1 MATEDDLPDEPVTG
15 DAGEAGRD
23 DRRAKDLDAATLA
36 ELAAWFDLPSVQ
48 VVEERQALAA
58 EESAESD
65 EWRQAQERRAAATA
79 AADPALI
86 AYVSRHETMPPPFK
100 TLPPVELKVDE
111 SIVLPLVR
119 EQLDRLDQGDLAVM
133 DERPY
138 GVPTDIADA
147 VSRHNAPQAILRDL
161 YRPVSDFSVRFE
173 SPFDVDDMPP
183 VDPTAEVR
191 EALRVHLTVPW
202 LEPAMNTLDET
213 WRELDEILARPW
225 DEMAAAAKAWREA
238 ALAEGS

>member
-1 MATEDDLPDEPVTG
+1 MATEDDPPDEPGTG

-36 ELAAWFDLPSVQ
+36 ELAAWFELPSVQ
-48 VVEERQALAA
+48 VVEEQQARVA

-65 EWRQAQERRAAATA
+65 EWRVARERREAATA
-79 AADPALI
+79 AADPLLI
-86 AYVSRHETMPPPFK
+86 AYVSRHETTPPPFK
-100 TLPPVELKVDE
+100 PLPPLELKLDE
-111 SIVLPLVR
+111 SIVLPYVR
-119 EQLDRLDQGDLAVM
+119 AQLDRLDQGDLAVM

-173 SPFDVDDMPP
+173 SPFDMDDLPT
-183 VDPTAEVR
+183 VDPSAEIR
-191 EALRVHLTVPW
+191 EALRTHLTVVW
-202 LEPAMNTLDET
+202 LEPAMNTLDDT
-213 WRELDEILARPW
+213 WRELDEILDRPW
-225 DEMAAAAKAWREA
+225 DELAAAAKAWREA
-238 ALAEGS
+238 AQAEGS